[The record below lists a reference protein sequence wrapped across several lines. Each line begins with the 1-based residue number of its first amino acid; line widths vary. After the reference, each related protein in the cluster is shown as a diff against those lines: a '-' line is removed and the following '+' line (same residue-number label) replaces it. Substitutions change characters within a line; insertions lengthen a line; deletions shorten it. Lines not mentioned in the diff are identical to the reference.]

1 MWLYRDVLVVFLL
14 LSGIKLAMGFD
25 DLQHGSH
32 RIRAHKPS
40 RRHRAAID
48 GVLRFEPEPYSKKLE
63 LNSSGKIHCK
73 VAGGAAPTVMWY
85 LNDADPLP
93 EGVTSANGTLMVS
106 EAKRSH
112 SGNYTCR
119 ASDGDQNITARIT
132 LDVVVAPRVIEP
144 IAGQQMHVT
153 VKQTVSLNCLATGDP
168 PPTTHWDRN
177 LTILHQQQ
185 DGVDIEGGVNAS
197 NSRLVLL
204 NNGTLLIRNAM
215 EEDSDRYGC
224 TAGSAAGLARNE
236 LELIVHPEGELP
248 PPESTGVAGKAVL
261 VSISVAGAYMIL
273 VLALMLYCRR
283 RRLQR
288 RQRGE
293 KMELE
298 MAEGREKLVEEGEED
313 KQKVT
318 VNGAPTQN
326 GRLLPHDRDSGADN
340 SEVSGISRVSKKS
353 GQYDQLTVPRTLLT
367 EQITLG
373 RGEFGDV
380 MLGKID
386 MSQVKKLRNK
396 DEDGEPQLKPVLIK
410 VLTTKDEVQ
419 LAEFRRQL
427 ELFSRIRHEHLARL
441 IGLCNEAD
449 PHYML
454 LEHTDWG
461 DLKSFLIATR
471 TPEENEEYIARVGP
485 AHGLPPRESAVPPLA
500 PAHRLALARHLAA
513 AATRLAHKRLTH
525 RDIAARNCVITSKLQ
540 LKLSFPALT
549 RGPNSHEYFK
559 LHDQVL
565 PLRWLPFEA
574 VMEGEYSTKSD
585 VYMFAATVWEIYT
598 KAEMPFAKLND
609 NSVLERL
616 KSDTLEW
623 NIPEAMP
630 ERLAT
635 LLKRSW
641 NKSPTDRPQFT
652 DICEEMNTII
662 QEMTSENASL
672 HSQDKIEQD
681 V

>member
-1 MWLYRDVLVVFLL
+1 MDEVCDGYQIVDTLHIESFN
-14 LSGIKLAMGFD
+14 
-25 DLQHGSH
+25 HGQ
-32 RIRAHKPS
+32 RARAHRPNRK
-40 RRHRAAID
+40 HRAAVD
-48 GVLRFEPEPYSKKLE
+48 GVLRFEPQPYNKKLE

-73 VAGGAAPTVMWY
+73 VAGGASPVVTWS

-144 IAGQQMHVT
+144 SPGQQMHVT
-153 VKQTVSLNCLATGDP
+153 VGQTVSLNCLASGDP

-197 NSRLVLL
+197 SSRLILL
-204 NNGTLLIRNAM
+204 NNGTLLIRDVK

-224 TAGSAAGLARNE
+224 TAGSAAGLARIE
-236 LELIVHPEGELP
+236 LELFVHPEGELP
-248 PPESTGVAGKAVL
+248 QESTGVAGKAVL

-298 MAEGREKLVEEGEED
+298 MAEGREKLVEEGVEEE
-313 KQKVT
+313 KKVT
-318 VNGAPTQN
+318 VNGVPAHN
-326 GRLLPHDRDSGADN
+326 GRLMPHDRDSGADN
-340 SEVSGISRVSKKS
+340 SEVSGISRASKKS
-353 GQYDQLTVPRTLLT
+353 GQYDHLTVPRTLLT
-367 EQITLG
+367 EQIVLG

-380 MLGKID
+380 SLAKID
-386 MSQVKKLRNK
+386 MAQLKKLRNK
-396 DEDGEPQLKPVLIK
+396 DKDKEMEPHVKPVLVK
-410 VLTTKDEVQ
+410 ALTTKDEVQ

-427 ELFSRIRHEHLARL
+427 EVFARARHEHVARL
-441 IGLCNEAD
+441 LGLCNEAD

-454 LEHTDWG
+454 LEHTEWG

-471 TPEENEEYIARVGP
+471 TEAENEEYIARVGP
-485 AHGLPPRESAVPPLA
+485 AHRLPAVAPAPPLQ
-500 PAHRLALARHLAA
+500 PAHAAALAAHLAA
-513 AATRLAHKRLTH
+513 AAAALAAKRLTH

-549 RGPNSHEYFK
+549 RGPNSHEYYK
-559 LHDQVL
+559 LHDQVI
-565 PLRWLPFEA
+565 PLRWLPYEA

-616 KSDTLEW
+616 KNDSLEW
-623 NIPEAMP
+623 NIPGAMP
-630 ERLAT
+630 ERLGT
-635 LLKRSW
+635 ILKRCW
-641 NKSPTDRPQFT
+641 NKSPADRPQFNE
-652 DICEEMNTII
+652 ISEEMKIII
-662 QEMTSENASL
+662 QDMTSESVSQ
-672 HSQDKIEQD
+672 HSQDKIEEEP
-681 V
+681 

>member
-1 MWLYRDVLVVFLL
+1 MAPIMYELI
-14 LSGIKLAMGFD
+14 SIAD
-25 DLQHGSH
+25 DTGPQPYQNDMQQH
-32 RIRAHKPS
+32 
-40 RRHRAAID
+40 RH
-48 GVLRFEPEPYSKKLE
+48 GVLRFEPEPYSKKL
-63 LNSSGKIHCK
+63 LPNSSGKIHCK
-73 VAGGAAPTVMWY
+73 VAGGASPTVTWY
-85 LNDADPLP
+85 LNDLDPLP
-93 EGVTSANGTLMVS
+93 EGVTSSNGTLMIS
-106 EAKRSH
+106 EAKKSH
-112 SGNYTCR
+112 SGNYTCK
-119 ASDGDQNITARIT
+119 ASDGDQNITATIT
-132 LDVVVAPRVIEP
+132 LDVVVAPKVVEP
-144 IAGQQMHVT
+144 IAGQQVHVS
-153 VKQTVSLNCLATGDP
+153 VGQNVSLNCVATGDP
-168 PPTTHWDRN
+168 APTTHWDRN
-177 LTILHQQQ
+177 RTVLLQLQE
-185 DGVDIEGGVNAS
+185 GVDIEGGANAS
-197 NSRLVLL
+197 NSRLLLL
-204 NNGTLLIRNAM
+204 NNGTLLIRNTK
-215 EEDSDRYGC
+215 EEDSDRYAC
-224 TAGSAAGLARNE
+224 TAGSIAGFDRKE
-236 LELIVHPEGELP
+236 LELIVH
-248 PPESTGVAGKAVL
+248 PESTGVAGKAVL

-298 MAEGREKLVEEGEED
+298 MAEGREKLVEEGED

-318 VNGAPTQN
+318 VNGAPAQN
-326 GRLLPHDRDSGADN
+326 GRLLPHDKDSGADN
-340 SEVSGISRVSKKS
+340 SEVSGISRASKKS
-353 GQYDQLTVPRTLLT
+353 GQYDQLTVPRTLIT

-386 MSQVKKLRNK
+386 ISQVRKLRNK
-396 DEDGEPQLKPVLIK
+396 DEDGEPQLKPVLVK

-427 ELFSRIRHEHLARL
+427 DLFSRIRHEHLARL
-441 IGLCNEAD
+441 IGLCNEAE

-471 TPEENEEYIARVGP
+471 TPEENAEYIARVGA
-485 AHGLPPRESAVPPLA
+485 AHGPPPRDTRAVPLA
-500 PAHRLALARHLAA
+500 PAHRLALAGHLAA
-513 AATRLAHKRLTH
+513 AAARLAHKRLTH

-549 RGPNSHEYFK
+549 RGPNSHEYYK
-559 LHDQVL
+559 LHDQVI

-585 VYMFAATVWEIYT
+585 VYMFAATIWEIYT

-616 KSDTLEW
+616 KSNTLEW
-623 NIPEAMP
+623 SIPESMP
-630 ERLAT
+630 ERLAA
-635 LLKRSW
+635 LLKRAWSR
-641 NKSPTDRPQFT
+641 SPTDRPQFT
-652 DICEEMNTII
+652 DISEEINTII
-662 QEMTSENASL
+662 QEMTSENASQ

-681 V
+681 L